1 MGVPVHSANEGDMAA
16 NGGRA
21 GRGAG
26 RRPGRVRLA
35 FVGLLAAGVAVAC
48 GPAEGS
54 APAVPPPPS
63 LTSSAPTTATP
74 TPTPTPTPTASAS
87 PTAVPSPSVPPAAD
101 TDAKASADPAPAR
114 PAATTRPAP
123 EPTTKAPTTAPDEPA
138 KADCE
143 IVSNAGNCYNAGQF
157 CRKADVGRSTHAG
170 NGRMIH
176 CRQDGG
182 QPRWGY

>member
-1 MGVPVHSANEGDMAA
+1 MYSAKS
-16 NGGRA
+16 GRDRA
-21 GRGAG
+21 TATADGRGAG
-26 RRPGRVRLA
+26 RRAGRIRLA

-48 GPAEGS
+48 GPAEGGGG
-54 APAVPPPPS
+54 PAVPPP
-63 LTSSAPTTATP
+63 LASASPTATP
-74 TPTPTPTPTASAS
+74 SPTASPTPTPTPTAPAS
-87 PTAVPSPSVPPAAD
+87 PSATTTAP
-101 TDAKASADPAPAR
+101 DAKAPDSPAPTR
-114 PAATTRPAP
+114 AATQPAP
-123 EPTTKAPTTAPDEPA
+123 KPTTKAPTTAPEEPA

-170 NGRMIH
+170 NGRMIS